1 MIVSSLGV
9 IDDAIEVPDGTTV
22 FDHFRVKVM
31 VGEPGKSGECIAVED
46 FPVFP
51 DDGQIIWAVSKH
63 NGSYAEVVKILE
75 PDTLPFS
82 DAGCCSNCPGDCNN
96 CDTARELDAAEMAAY
111 ETEDD
116 LPC

>member
-63 NGSYAEVVKILE
+63 NGSYAEVVKILV
-75 PDTLPFS
+75 PDVLPF
-82 DAGCCSNCPGDCNN
+82 CGDCDGD
-96 CDTARELDAAEMAAY
+96 CDCCETARELDDAEMAAF
-111 ETEDD
+111 
-116 LPC
+116 